1 MVLGKPPR
9 FPHRLRRGKGGM
21 ASGKDE
27 AWRNRLSSDGEDK
40 VSRDGKLRKDKP
52 AIGLLDKF

>member
-1 MVLGKPPR
+1 
-9 FPHRLRRGKGGM
+9 M
-21 ASGKDE
+21 ASGKDG
-27 AWRNRLSSDGEDK
+27 AWRNKLSSDGDDK